1 MIVTSSLY
9 LGWPVEIRDKSG
21 DGLAVHPCDADF
33 WILNIVLQLKQKF
46 SWTDTSYSPDYNTNL
61 TAPFGTAPCSEVIQR
76 RNKKLGEMYCM
87 IACVESH
94 GVWGRQI
101 ELKRWNVTNLHC
113 RKSVD
118 YISWKMMQPPS
129 IIFRVRLVAYLH
141 TYTIVSRQQQQQIKY
156 SNIQEEA
163 QRLVYASA

>member
-76 RNKKLGEMYCM
+76 RNKKLGGMYCM

-94 GVWGRQI
+94 GVWERQI
-101 ELKRWNVTNLHC
+101 EQKRWNVTNFYTHC
-113 RKSVD
+113 RKRVENDATSFHHLSGEIGSILTQIHD
-118 YISWKMMQPPS
+118 SSAAAADQLFQHSRGGTATPS
-129 IIFRVRLVAYLH
+129 I
-141 TYTIVSRQQQQQIKY
+141 SK
-156 SNIQEEA
+156 
-163 QRLVYASA
+163 